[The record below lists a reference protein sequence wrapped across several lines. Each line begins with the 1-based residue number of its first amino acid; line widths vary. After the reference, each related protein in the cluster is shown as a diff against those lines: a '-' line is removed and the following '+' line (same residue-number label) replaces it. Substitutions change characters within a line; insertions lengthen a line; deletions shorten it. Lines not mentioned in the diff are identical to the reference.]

1 MSMDSMHFHTMIVK
15 HIVLKRLKRN
25 NAPSYLQGQ
34 LDPLPQGF
42 RNYCN
47 SPAFSGGTPGWGKL
61 IRAGP
66 TNWWCF
72 CEKPQVVSLNW
83 DWNSIG

>member
-1 MSMDSMHFHTMIVK
+1 MHFHTMIVK

-47 SPAFSGGTPGWGKL
+47 SPAFSGGTPG
-61 IRAGP
+61 
-66 TNWWCF
+66 
-72 CEKPQVVSLNW
+72 
-83 DWNSIG
+83 